1 MASDTFLYIFCYV
14 KRNTDEKSRIAEDLF
29 QVLSTELCIPRG
41 DYILQVNGIDVR
53 GQKLKK
59 LKAIFDSLPYNN
71 PVFLSMLKNGGNRA
85 YLDPKFAILVRE
97 YLFNSFQ
104 KQTK

>member
-14 KRNTDEKSRIAEDLF
+14 KRNTDEKSRIGEGLF
-29 QVLSTELCIPRG
+29 EVLSTELCIPQG